1 MAGSALNLPAGLRR
15 GVRAGSSRG
24 RMNRVFGRILTL
36 VLAAGVFGC
45 QSDSKSTSA
54 TAKTTKPRRTYS
66 APVYQTGS
74 LIPINRGSS
83 SAGDVR
89 SYSNTNKAPINID
102 TQRLNSGAPAG
113 VRGN

>member
-1 MAGSALNLPAGLRR
+1 MAGSTLILAADLRR
-15 GVRAGSSRG
+15 GFCAGSSKC
-24 RMNRVFGRILTL
+24 RMNHVFGRMLAL

-89 SYSNTNKAPINID
+89 SYSNTNKAPINVD